1 MEDIA
6 NHFSVNYFGG
16 IIRSCGRPR
25 TMPEKSGHGPTVPIV
40 KALCAVRLSA
50 ASQLFYLID
59 VANRI
64 TSPSTHRSLNF
75 AKPECTLGIQPNIRL
90 AQSAVREGFALAQYI
105 STRFW
110 SKCRMRLNFQ
120 KQTPKK
126 ILRGP
131 PPHLAIQPFSASW
144 VASISSSLYRRRG
157 QKKPRKPSPLRRGTM
172 WT

>member
-6 NHFSVNYFGG
+6 DHFSVNYFGG
-16 IIRSCGRPR
+16 IVRSCGLPR
-25 TMPEKSGHGPTVPIV
+25 TMPEKSEHGPTVPIG

-59 VANRI
+59 VAKR
-64 TSPSTHRSLNF
+64 T
-75 AKPECTLGIQPNIRL
+75 
-90 AQSAVREGFALAQYI
+90 
-105 STRFW
+105 
-110 SKCRMRLNFQ
+110 
-120 KQTPKK
+120 
-126 ILRGP
+126 P